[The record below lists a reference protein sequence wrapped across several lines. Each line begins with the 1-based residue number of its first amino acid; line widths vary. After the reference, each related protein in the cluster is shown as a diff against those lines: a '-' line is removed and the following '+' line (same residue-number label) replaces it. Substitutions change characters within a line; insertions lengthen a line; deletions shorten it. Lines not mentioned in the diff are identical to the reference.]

1 MAKQDA
7 CLFSWLGVN
16 WETNTGKK
24 GAVLR
29 AYVGTK
35 TRKGKISAEQ
45 KWHHVL
51 LNTYWSEGNSPIF
64 IRLTDLE
71 NSPYCSIKPRLSQIL
86 RPKEKFW
93 LVPLCPRECQFVIN
107 HVKSLP
113 LALGLL
119 SSESHWLAPGA
130 ADSRR
135 WAKRPLH
142 PARHRKLS
150 PLWSHVWL
158 LTAQSAFIEKGLTL
172 QKASLLHARTKR
184 SCFGHCGHSWAS
196 APSTKLLSSLL
207 ARTLALHFDGPSGF
221 RVNGSPTQ
229 TFPWWLSTDTLNK
242 LRSKFPFTWLF
253 TSIKYLGVHLS
264 HWTSDPLK
272 LNYPP
277 LVNQIKKKDLVKQ
290 NNLSLSWFSWL
301 STIKMNALPHVNY
314 FLEVL
319 PVLLPLSYL

>member
-1 MAKQDA
+1 MGK
-7 CLFSWLGVN
+7 
-16 WETNTGKK
+16 ETPASSPTQ
-24 GAVLR
+24 
-29 AYVGTK
+29 
-35 TRKGKISAEQ
+35 KIVTSVKPCVA
-45 KWHHVL
+45 
-51 LNTYWSEGNSPIF
+51 
-64 IRLTDLE
+64 
-71 NSPYCSIKPRLSQIL
+71 PYCT
-86 RPKEKFW
+86 
-93 LVPLCPRECQFVIN
+93 EC
-107 HVKSLP
+107 L
-113 LALGLL
+113 
-119 SSESHWLAPGA
+119 HWKGFDFAKRKLAPC
-130 ADSRR
+130 SHQTELF
-135 WAKRPLH
+135 WPL
-142 PARHRKLS
+142 
-150 PLWSHVWL
+150 
-158 LTAQSAFIEKGLTL
+158 
-172 QKASLLHARTKR
+172 RTFMGF
-184 SCFGHCGHSWAS
+184 STIHQ
-196 APSTKLLSSLL
+196 APVLPSLL
-207 ARTLALHFDGPSGF
+207 ARTLALYFDGLSGF